1 MSNLKPINKS
11 NISDII
17 RCRLMEMIAEQYAN
31 GNYKLPTEQQLA
43 DQLGVSRNT
52 LRPVLSQ
59 LSGEGII
66 LRRHGRGT
74 FINPEA
80 LAVCVNMQEMID
92 FSSIIERCGHTSSHD
107 IYSLDEYTAGEII
120 AEKLHITP
128 EDKVLRMEYW
138 LYADG
143 IPAIVVEG
151 WCSKSI
157 FSEVPDR
164 TVWQQ
169 SFGLDVLEQRAGRKA
184 CSDRVRV
191 EALTIERMHE
201 LLGHK
206 TKLKCPSVLLLDSIA
221 FDRKGEPLMWGKAY
235 FDTSLIHFDLFR
247 MVYGE

>member
-1 MSNLKPINKS
+1 MPNLKPINKS

-17 RCRLMEMIAEQYAN
+17 HCRLMEMIVEQYSK
-31 GNYKLPTEQQLA
+31 GNYKLPPEQKLA

-66 LRRHGRGT
+66 LRYHGRGT

-92 FSSIIERCGHTSSHD
+92 FSSIIERCGHASSHD
-107 IYSLDEYTAGEII
+107 IYSLDESIAGEIA
-120 AEKLHITP
+120 AEKLHIAP
-128 EDKVLRMEYW
+128 EDKILRMEYW
-138 LYADG
+138 MYADG

-151 WCSKSI
+151 VCSKSI
-157 FSEVPDR
+157 FFEVPDR
-164 TVWQQ
+164 TIWQQ
-169 SFGLDVLEQRAGRKA
+169 NFGLDVLEQLAGRKV

-191 EALTIERMHE
+191 EALTAETMHE
-201 LLGHK
+201 RLGHK
-206 TKLKCPSVLLLDSIA
+206 TKLRCQSVLLLDSIG
-221 FDRKGEPLMWGKAY
+221 FDRKGEPLIWGKAY

-247 MVYGE
+247 MDYGE